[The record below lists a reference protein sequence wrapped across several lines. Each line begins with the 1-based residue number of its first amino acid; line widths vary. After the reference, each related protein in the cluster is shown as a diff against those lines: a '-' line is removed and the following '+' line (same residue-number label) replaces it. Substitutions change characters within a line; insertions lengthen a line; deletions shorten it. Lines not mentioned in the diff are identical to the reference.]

1 MEAWDFDVYN
11 DIQMLAGEEWY
22 NHVKENTYHA
32 QAVVFQYNFNDV
44 PGIFCVFSYIF
55 VAIPIVMHLCVDD
68 CIWKPLFSYV

>member
-32 QAVVFQYNFNDV
+32 QAVVFQYKFNDV
-44 PGIFCVFSYIF
+44 PGIFCVFHIYLSPF
-55 VAIPIVMHLCVDD
+55 L
-68 CIWKPLFSYV
+68 